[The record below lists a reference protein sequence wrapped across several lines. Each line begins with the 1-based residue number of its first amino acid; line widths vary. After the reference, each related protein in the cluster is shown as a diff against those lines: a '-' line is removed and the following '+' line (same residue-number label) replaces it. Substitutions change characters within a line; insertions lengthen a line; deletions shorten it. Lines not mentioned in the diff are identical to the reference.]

1 MIDCKEVLSI
11 HEILIEKFGGSKGV
25 RDINILLS
33 ALNRPFATFNGQEL
47 HTTITEKAAA
57 LIESIV
63 KNHAFI
69 DGNKRTGYV
78 IMRLF
83 MMQNGFDINA
93 SYNEKYEFVIDIAS
107 GNIEIHEIENWIKEH
122 QIKLLNTQ
130 QE

>member
-1 MIDCKEVLSI
+1 MIDSKEVLTI

-25 RDINILLS
+25 RDINVLLS
-33 ALNRPFATFNGQEL
+33 ALNRPFATFDGEEL
-47 HTTITEKAAA
+47 HKTINEKAAA
-57 LIESIV
+57 LIESLV

-93 SYNEKYEFVIDIAS
+93 SYTEKYDFVIDIAS
-107 GNIEIHEIENWIKEH
+107 GKSEIHEIVNWIKEH
-122 QIKLLNTQ
+122 QVKL
-130 QE
+130 

>member
-1 MIDCKEVLSI
+1 MIDSKEVLTI

-25 RDINILLS
+25 RDINVLLS
-33 ALNRPFATFNGQEL
+33 ALNRPFATFDGEEL
-47 HTTITEKAAA
+47 HKTINEKAAA
-57 LIESIV
+57 LIESLV

-93 SYNEKYEFVIDIAS
+93 SYTEKYDFVIDIAS
-107 GNIEIHEIENWIKEH
+107 GKSEIHEIVNWIKVH
-122 QIKLLNTQ
+122 QVKL
-130 QE
+130 

>member
-1 MIDCKEVLSI
+1 MIDYKEVLSI
-11 HEILIEKFGGSKGV
+11 HEILIEKFGASKGV

-33 ALNRPFATFNGQEL
+33 ALNRPFETFDGQEL
-47 HTTITEKAAA
+47 HKTITEKAAA

-93 SYNEKYEFVIDIAS
+93 SYTEKYEFVIDIAS
-107 GNIEIHEIENWIKEH
+107 GKSAIHEIENWIKEH
-122 QIKLLNTQ
+122 QIKL
-130 QE
+130 